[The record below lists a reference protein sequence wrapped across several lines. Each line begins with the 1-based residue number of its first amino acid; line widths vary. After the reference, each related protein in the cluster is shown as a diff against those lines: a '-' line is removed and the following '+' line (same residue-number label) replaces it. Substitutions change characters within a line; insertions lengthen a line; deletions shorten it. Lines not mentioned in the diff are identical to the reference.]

1 MWYAS
6 DSCCPSV
13 SHKVAHAESVPQSDA
28 RAGWLRFN
36 VVYSASVIL
45 DSDTHLV
52 RIHFECMLCRPLHDR
67 TVCLICVSYYNL
79 FVKTD

>member
-1 MWYAS
+1 MYS
-6 DSCCPSV
+6 FCPSI
-13 SHKVAHAESVPQSDA
+13 SHKVAHAESVPQSYA

-36 VVYSASVIL
+36 VVYYTSVIL

-52 RIHFECMLCRPLHDR
+52 KINIECLLGRPLNDR